1 MRKFSS
7 IFLLTVFINLMLI
20 SACND
25 KDEDIPNQQY
35 KVAML
40 ASGHTFDDLSFLQSC
55 KDGME
60 RAKSDFNLLVE
71 YNIDTTS
78 DKYQERLDHYGNQ
91 EFDMIIAIGFM
102 WDDAVVEAAK
112 KYSQSSFVIVDTELS
127 EAQDNALSILFD
139 VDEASFPLGYLSAW
153 WADTHDTIDPKLGYV
168 GAMYIPQIRQFIE
181 PFNSGANRYNV
192 QYGKSVDTIG
202 VYANDFF
209 NEDLGKHMADSLIGL
224 GADVIFGVGSE
235 TGNGSLL
242 KASELGK
249 VGIGTDVDQYY
260 SFPEVSDILLS
271 SAMKGLDNAIYEVI
285 KSFINGAFIGGS
297 IYNGKLV
304 NFGVGTAP
312 YHNYESHIPDS
323 INIEIDKIKVGIID
337 GSISTTW

>member
-1 MRKFSS
+1 MAISESTKLGIKAKLRLGTPPKEVAELFDVKEP
-7 IFLLTVFINLMLI
+7 TVYAIHQKLKKEQANETVNELR
-20 SACND
+20 
-25 KDEDIPNQQY
+25 DIPIEI
-35 KVAML
+35 V
-40 ASGHTFDDLSFLQSC
+40 SH
-55 KDGME
+55 
-60 RAKSDFNLLVE
+60 
-71 YNIDTTS
+71 
-78 DKYQERLDHYGNQ
+78 
-91 EFDMIIAIGFM
+91 
-102 WDDAVVEAAK
+102 VVEAAK
-112 KYSQSSFVIVDTELS
+112 KYPQSSFVIVDTELS
-127 EAQDNALSILFD
+127 EVQENALSILFD

-153 WADTHDTIDPKLGYV
+153 WADTHDTDPKLGYV

-181 PFNSGANRYNV
+181 PFNSGANRYNI
-192 QYGKSVDTIG
+192 QYGKNVDTIG
-202 VYANDFF
+202 AYANDFF
-209 NEDLGKHMADSLIGL
+209 NEDLGKHMSDSLIGL

-242 KASELGK
+242 KAYELGK

-323 INIEIDKIKVGIID
+323 INIEIDKIKAGIID